1 MICVV
6 ILWLG
11 GCGATVTVAKKY
23 PMSALPYVEWQADG
37 DRRSIDQIEFINL
50 SGNKTINL
58 SKFSEKQITFSLNEY
73 DKNFTIPQSKYKVKW
88 KFNPLKIIQ
97 KNANQ

>member
-1 MICVV
+1 VICVV

-50 SGNKTINL
+50 SEWVMNAEHTI
-58 SKFSEKQITFSLNEY
+58 K
-73 DKNFTIPQSKYKVKW
+73 KYERQVDM
-88 KFNPLKIIQ
+88 FNDSD
-97 KNANQ
+97 